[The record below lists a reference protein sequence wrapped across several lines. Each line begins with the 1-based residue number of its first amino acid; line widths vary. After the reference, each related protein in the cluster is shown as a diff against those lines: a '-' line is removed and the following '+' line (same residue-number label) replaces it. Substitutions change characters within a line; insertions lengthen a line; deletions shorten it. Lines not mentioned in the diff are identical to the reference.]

1 MLCSFYVEGNVL
13 LGKRAWLHRHLV
25 WICILIWLGTV
36 MCFIFAI
43 AASASG
49 FLNLYCPFSWV
60 WACKSLLLKQNLCF
74 RSAFRYSPLLFPWS
88 PVGVVVEVWGGRM
101 LCSFM
106 MKSQSIMVLC
116 LWAATFTS
124 ASPVV
129 TSPRVSCPFPGSRI
143 PKLFPGRLG
152 TPMDYIVSLRRNR
165 RATRG

>member
-1 MLCSFYVEGNVL
+1 
-13 LGKRAWLHRHLV
+13 
-25 WICILIWLGTV
+25 
-36 MCFIFAI
+36 
-43 AASASG
+43 
-49 FLNLYCPFSWV
+49 
-60 WACKSLLLKQNLCF
+60 
-74 RSAFRYSPLLFPWS
+74 
-88 PVGVVVEVWGGRM
+88 M

-165 RATRG
+165 RATRGQRWRNTLPPPRIRLWQSFFPWRVGLCHRQVSGGILTMTTLLLSQPEKPGPLSPIFTNKILFLEGKTMNMWMPPETPASGGWQGEQILTLLLVYTQLK